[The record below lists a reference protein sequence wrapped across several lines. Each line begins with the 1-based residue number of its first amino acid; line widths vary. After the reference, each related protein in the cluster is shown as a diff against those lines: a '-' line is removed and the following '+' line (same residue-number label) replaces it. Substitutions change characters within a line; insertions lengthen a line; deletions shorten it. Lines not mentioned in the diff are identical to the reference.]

1 MKDVGLVRNDGNF
14 VKWKGLTILKR
25 KGKMPRIVKGD
36 VMQACSAR
44 KIRLVDLSDEETQ
57 VEKRCEVVDLDCDNC
72 EKEIC
77 ETETFTSS
85 DTMGL
90 IKKRKVPESQG
101 SASLS
106 KEEGGDNKQA
116 SASAFF
122 SQVRTHHIHLF
133 HV

>member
-1 MKDVGLVRNDGNF
+1 MKDVGLVRNESDGNF

-36 VMQACSAR
+36 VMQACSSR
-44 KIRLVDLSDEETQ
+44 KTRWVDLSDEDTQ

-85 DTMGL
+85 DTIGL

-106 KEEGGDNKQA
+106 KEEWDDNNQA
-116 SASAFF
+116 SKCICIF
-122 SQVRTHHIHLF
+122 
-133 HV
+133 